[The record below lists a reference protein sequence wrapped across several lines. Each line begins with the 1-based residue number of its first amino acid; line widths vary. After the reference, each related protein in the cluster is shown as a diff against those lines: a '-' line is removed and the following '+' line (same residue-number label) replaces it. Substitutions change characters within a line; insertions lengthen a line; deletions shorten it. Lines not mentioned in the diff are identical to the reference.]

1 MNDDFKVK
9 EDNYT
14 YALSIIENMDI
25 GNIEDS
31 MNKIY
36 KFQKVI
42 QKTLVEGHDYGKT
55 FYGSSKPSLLKPGSE
70 KILMLLGISSEYEII
85 DKVQN
90 YEDGFFA
97 FSVKCILKKNE
108 KIVTEGLGHS
118 NSRERKYLG
127 GKQDVYMLGN
137 TCLKMAKKRALVDA
151 TLTVASLSDIFTQ
164 DMEDMTQFEE
174 EERVETMSLKDAK
187 DIKVTF
193 GKYNGKT
200 LGEIYKNDKGYINW
214 LCEKSRDDGIARA
227 CKMLLSSEF
236 DTEEIQKKADRMPPE

>member
-9 EDNYT
+9 EDNYS

-25 GNIEDS
+25 NNVENS

-55 FYGSSKPSLLKPGSE
+55 FYGSSKPSLLKPGAE

-97 FSVKCILKKNE
+97 FSVKSILKKNE

-164 DMEDMTQFEE
+164 DMEDITQFEE
-174 EERVETMSLKDAK
+174 EERVETMSLNDAK
-187 DIKVTF
+187 NIKVTF

-200 LGEIYKNDKGYINW
+200 LGEIHKNDKGYINW

-227 CKMLLSSEF
+227 CKMLLSSDF
-236 DTEEIQKKADRMPPE
+236 DTEEVQQKADRIPPE

>member
-9 EDNYT
+9 EDNYS

-25 GNIEDS
+25 DNVENS

-36 KFQKVI
+36 KFQKII

-55 FYGSSKPSLLKPGSE
+55 FYGSSKPSLLKPGAE

-174 EERVETMSLKDAK
+174 EERVETMSLNDAK
-187 DIKVTF
+187 NIKVTF
-193 GKYNGKT
+193 GKYSGKT

-214 LCEKSRDDGIARA
+214 LAEKSRDDGIARA
-227 CKMLLSSEF
+227 CKMLLASDF
-236 DTEEIQKKADRMPPE
+236 DTEEVGKKADRMLPE